1 MATKAEWKRDDEC
14 PSCERCHKPFTV
26 FRRRHHCRHCGYVF
40 CNNCS
45 LDKTVVEGYDRPQ
58 RVCVTCTNTMKNVLE
73 VGKKRPRERKVCIVG
88 GQESGRSTLYKR
100 ALGIAIPKQSSGR
113 GTSGTTTSTTAARTQ
128 SGNTLHTNHSI
139 ATVDGSTSTPNYLQ
153 SSKTLAR
160 EYRGSSYVLTF
171 INTALE
177 QDGLLQPH
185 FTIGTDV
192 FLILYSVADRSTFEV
207 IENARERIADC
218 GAALRT
224 ILLIANKV
232 DVDSASR
239 VVSREEGEA
248 VAREWGVRYWEM
260 SALNTHDVDS
270 LLHEIVRVV
279 GDIDIA

>member
-1 MATKAEWKRDDEC
+1 M
-14 PSCERCHKPFTV
+14 
-26 FRRRHHCRHCGYVF
+26 
-40 CNNCS
+40 
-45 LDKTVVEGYDRPQ
+45 
-58 RVCVTCTNTMKNVLE
+58 LE

-100 ALGIAIPKQSSGR
+100 ALGIAIETEQWSWSLCHNNHND
-113 GTSGTTTSTTAARTQ
+113 AARTQ

-139 ATVDGSTSTPNYLQ
+139 ATVDGSTSTPTSLQ

-160 EYRGSSYVLTF
+160 EYGGSSYVLTF

-224 ILLIANKV
+224 IL
-232 DVDSASR
+232 
-239 VVSREEGEA
+239 
-248 VAREWGVRYWEM
+248 
-260 SALNTHDVDS
+260 
-270 LLHEIVRVV
+270 
-279 GDIDIA
+279 